1 MPTLGM
7 PSYSFQY
14 KLLHG
19 GGGAGTRTIANL
31 NFKMNE
37 NDDGITPQAWY
48 QFMTNVT
55 NALGIGFEG
64 ITSKVIETRLYTETG
79 GE

>member
-1 MPTLGM
+1 MTLGM

-19 GGGAGTRTIANL
+19 GGGAGTRTINNL
-31 NFKMNE
+31 NFKMSE
-37 NDDGITPQAWY
+37 DDDGITPQDWY
-48 QFMTNVT
+48 QFMMNVT

-64 ITSKVIETRLYTETG
+64 VTAKVIESRIYDENG

>member
-1 MPTLGM
+1 MTLGM

-14 KLLHG
+14 QLLHG
-19 GGGAGTRTIANL
+19 GGRAGTRTIANL
-31 NFKMNE
+31 NFKMSE
-37 NDDGITPQAWY
+37 DDDGITPQDWY
-48 QFMTNVT
+48 QFMMNVT

-64 ITSKVIETRLYTETG
+64 VTSKVIESRIFNETG